1 MTMFDRDKIHF
12 AIMPT
17 CWTNDDFRWVGDD
30 ITFEQCVSEIA
41 LAGFEGCSVG
51 HKFPPD
57 MATLKRELDLRG
69 LQVSEP
75 WVSLYFT
82 NNDMADLTI
91 DAFRKQIE
99 FISAMGGERIVV
111 AELGNS
117 VHQLTD
123 VAVLPNKPVFDDE
136 QWTRLVDG
144 LHEVGKLTKEAGLE
158 LCYHHH
164 MGSGVQTRAEV
175 DRLMA
180 ATDPELVHLLL
191 DTGHLLWGGDDPL
204 ELARAHAD
212 RIRHVHL
219 KDIRQP
225 LMDEAIEK
233 RWSFYD
239 GVMAGVFTVPGDG
252 CIDFVPILQT
262 LADSGYEGWFSVE
275 AEQDP
280 KKANPLEYALR
291 ARSYLR
297 EVVGF

>member
-1 MTMFDRDKIHF
+1 MTMFERDKIRF

-17 CWTNDDFRWVGDD
+17 CWTNDDFRWVGND

-51 HKFPPD
+51 HKFPTDIP
-57 MATLKRELDLRG
+57 TLKKELGMRG

-82 NNDMADLTI
+82 ANDMADLTI
-91 DAFRKQIE
+91 EAFRQQIK
-99 FISAMGGERIVV
+99 FITAMGGERIVV
-111 AELGNS
+111 AELGGS
-117 VHQLTD
+117 VHQLAD
-123 VAVLPNKPVFDDE
+123 VAVLPNKAVFDDE

-144 LHEVGKLTKEAGLE
+144 LHEVGKLTQEAGLD

-164 MGSGVQTRAEV
+164 VGSGVQTRAEV
-175 DRLMA
+175 DRLME

-204 ELARAHAD
+204 DLARAHAD

-219 KDIRQP
+219 KDIRAAV
-225 LMDEAIEK
+225 MAEAVER

-239 GVMAGVFTVPGDG
+239 GMMAGVFTVPGDG
-252 CIDFVPILQT
+252 CIDFPPILQT
-262 LADSGYEGWFSVE
+262 LADAGYAGWFSVE
-275 AEQDP
+275 AEQDAR
-280 KKANPLEYALR
+280 KANPLEYAMKAR
-291 ARSYLR
+291 AYLR

>member
-1 MTMFDRDKIHF
+1 MAMFDRDKIHF

-17 CWTNDDFRWVGDD
+17 CWTNDDFPWVGDD
-30 ITFEQCVSEIA
+30 IPFEQCVSEIA

-51 HKFPPD
+51 HKYPTDVP
-57 MATLKRELDLRG
+57 TLKKELGMRG

-82 NNDMADLTI
+82 ATDMADLTI
-91 DAFRKQIE
+91 EAFRRQIA
-99 FISAMGGERIVV
+99 FIAEMGGERIVV

-117 VHQLTD
+117 VHQLAN

-144 LHEVGKLTKEAGLE
+144 LHEVGKLTKEAGLD

-180 ATDPELVHLLL
+180 ATDPDLVHLLL

-219 KDIRQP
+219 KDIRQAV
-225 LMDEAIEK
+225 MAEAVAK

-239 GVMAGVFTVPGDG
+239 GMMAGVFTVPGDG
-252 CIDFVPILQT
+252 CIDFPPILQT
-262 LADSGYEGWFSVE
+262 LADAGYEGWFSVE
-275 AEQDP
+275 AEQDAR
-280 KKANPLEYALR
+280 KANPLEYALKAR
-291 ARSYLR
+291 AYLR

>member
-1 MTMFDRDKIHF
+1 MAMFDRDKIRF

-17 CWTNDDFRWVGDD
+17 CWTNDDFPWVGDD
-30 ITFEQCVSEIA
+30 IPFEQCVSEIA
-41 LAGFEGCSVG
+41 LAGFDGCSVG
-51 HKFPPD
+51 HKYPTDIP
-57 MATLKRELDLRG
+57 TLKKELGMRG

-82 NNDMADLTI
+82 ANDMADLTI
-91 DAFRKQIE
+91 ESFRRQIAFIAE
-99 FISAMGGERIVV
+99 LGGERIVV
-111 AELGNS
+111 AELGHS
-117 VHQLTD
+117 VHQLAD

-144 LHEVGKLTKEAGLE
+144 LHEVGKLTKEAGLD

-180 ATDPELVHLLL
+180 ATDPDLVHLLL

-219 KDIRQP
+219 KDIRAEV
-225 LMDEAIEK
+225 MAEAVAK

-239 GVMAGVFTVPGDG
+239 AMMAGVFTVPGDG
-252 CIDFVPILQT
+252 CIDFPPILQT
-262 LADSGYEGWFSVE
+262 LADAGYEGWFSVE
-275 AEQDP
+275 AEQDAR
-280 KKANPLEYALR
+280 KANPLEYALKAR
-291 ARSYLR
+291 AYLK